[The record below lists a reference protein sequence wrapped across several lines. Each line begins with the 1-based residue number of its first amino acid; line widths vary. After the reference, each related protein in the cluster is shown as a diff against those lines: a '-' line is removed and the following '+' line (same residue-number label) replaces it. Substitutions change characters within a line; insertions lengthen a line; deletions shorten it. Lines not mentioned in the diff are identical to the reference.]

1 MTPTRRDLNL
11 ARIRNWTGAI
21 AGASL
26 VATGLFAGLAATK
39 GAVTKTV
46 VVTKTKVIR
55 AAAKKTSTAATASSA
70 KTTAVTPPTTTVTV
84 TRSAPIAT
92 SGGS

>member
-1 MTPTRRDLNL
+1 MSPAHRDINL
-11 ARIRNWTGAI
+11 ARVRNWTGAV

-46 VVTKTKVIR
+46 VVTKTKVVR
-55 AAAKKTSTAATASSA
+55 TPVKKTTSAATTASS
-70 KTTAVTPPTTTVTV
+70 KTAAVTPPTTTVTV
-84 TRSAPIAT
+84 TRSAPVAT